1 MLEIKNILR
10 RIDVDVDATI
20 RMTQG
25 SIVNFKSVGTVL
37 LETLSGDSNL
47 SMFDVHCTPLFID
60 CYKLN
65 FDVVGLLQGGKWD
78 TNVVVGNKEDVVIV
92 SSCWQIFSLS
102 YPKVS

>member
-47 SMFDVHCTPLFID
+47 SMFIVHPL
-60 CYKLN
+60 
-65 FDVVGLLQGGKWD
+65 LLI
-78 TNVVVGNKEDVVIV
+78 VI
-92 SSCWQIFSLS
+92 SLILM
-102 YPKVS
+102 